1 MTTTTIRLPEE
12 LKERVARA
20 AQRAGTTSDAFIL
33 HAIAESVEETERRA
47 DFNAA
52 AEQRYARIIAS
63 GQTIRWREMR
73 NYLEEC
79 IAGSNPPLPRA
90 RKLVP

>member
-20 AQRAGTTSDAFIL
+20 AQHAGTTSHAFIL
-33 HAIAESVEETERRA
+33 HAIAESVEEAERRA
-47 DFNAA
+47 EFNAA

-63 GQTIRWREMR
+63 GQTIPWREMR
-73 NYLEEC
+73 KHLEER

-90 RKLVP
+90 RKLAP